1 VILADGPG
9 GLIYARSCPG
19 RLSRRWYAKPS
30 GSIGQERSGG
40 RSLGLSPPPYI
51 PADLRAPVLGGERE
65 PGAGLPRMQGP
76 CPAVQRQPGH
86 ADPARLG
93 RPAGRRAGICG
104 AQSLYIKVR
113 SVSCDQAEPARAQQ
127 VAVARPADPA
137 GLYRPDNL
145 ACRPGAVRGPARASR
160 HRRRRCRSRGLQRSG
175 GAGSHESRDMG
186 PARHGR
192 WRTVSRPA
200 ARPSRPARGVLPG
213 A

>member
-1 VILADGPG
+1 MPGVARADCHGDGTPNRPAASG
-9 GLIYARSCPG
+9 RNAAADVPSACRRPRTSPLICARPS
-19 RLSRRWYAKPS
+19 SAVS
-30 GSIGQERSGG
+30 GS
-40 RSLGLSPPPYI
+40 
-51 PADLRAPVLGGERE
+51 RE
-65 PGAGLPRMQGP
+65 PAWPRMQGP